1 MEEYKF
7 AEKDIKNAIDTLK
20 ALAISEMSAYDGSE
34 FSSGRCTV
42 YYEMLDRLITHLKEN
57 NLDLAEYGLDIDL
70 DRLCPL
76 KLARRIAGEK
86 GISLDDYNNS
96 RKDWINE
103 FLHCLGYLSK
113 LQREV
118 IIYRFGLENGTPLS
132 LSKIGAKM
140 GITAERVR
148 QLEGSAIET
157 IIESST
163 VLDKEKIE
171 EIRPSLFETPFKER
185 QSDDFD
191 YSLEGEKVKSRLK
204 ANKLSQSWLVTK
216 LAVNGLK
223 IDNSFLS
230 LTLSGLKITDK
241 GKSIIAVSNAIIDSY
256 EEEIKGSKI

>member
-70 DRLCPL
+70 DRLCPP

-96 RKDWINE
+96 RKD
-103 FLHCLGYLSK
+103 LHCLGYLSK